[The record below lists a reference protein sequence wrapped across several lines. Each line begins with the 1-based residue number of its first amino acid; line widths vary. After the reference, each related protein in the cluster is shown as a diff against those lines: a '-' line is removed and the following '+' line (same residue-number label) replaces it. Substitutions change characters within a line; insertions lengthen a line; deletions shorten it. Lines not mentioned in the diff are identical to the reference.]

1 MTADSIE
8 LRFASASEVE
18 INKREALRYMG
29 FSKKDAPEEIGELF
43 SACMNLFSEVV
54 SYKACFTK
62 VKINFL
68 GDGRLDLGFGVFQS
82 FNLEKNLNGCD
93 EAYIFAATAGVA
105 VDRLIMK
112 YSKIEPSKS
121 VVLDAIGSAAIE
133 GFCNKINEEM
143 KKGVVTKP
151 RYSPGYGDMALS
163 KQKNI
168 LEFLDAYRK
177 IGISLS
183 DSFMMSPTKS
193 VTAIV
198 GIRTEK
204 EKNQ

>member
-8 LRFASASEVE
+8 LRFAAFNEVE
-18 INKREALRYMG
+18 INEREAFRYMG
-29 FSKKDAPEEIGELF
+29 YSMKDAPEEIGGLF
-43 SACMNLFSEVV
+43 SDCVKLFSEVV

-62 VKINFL
+62 VKIKSF
-68 GDGRLDLGFGVFQS
+68 GEGRLDLGFGEFQS
-82 FNLEKNLNGCD
+82 FNLEKNLSGCGK
-93 EAYIFAATAGVA
+93 AYIFAATAGIA

-112 YSKIEPSKS
+112 YSKLEPSKS
-121 VVLDAIGSAAIE
+121 VVIDAIGSAAIE
-133 GFCNKINEEM
+133 GFCNKVNGEM
-143 KKGVVTKP
+143 KKDAVTRP

-163 KQKNI
+163 NQKNV

-198 GIRTEK
+198 GIRTV
-204 EKNQ
+204 